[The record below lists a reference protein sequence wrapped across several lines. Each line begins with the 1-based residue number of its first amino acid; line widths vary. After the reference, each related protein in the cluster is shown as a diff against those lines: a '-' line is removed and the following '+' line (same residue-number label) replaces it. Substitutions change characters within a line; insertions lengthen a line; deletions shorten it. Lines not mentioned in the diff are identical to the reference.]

1 MKAQIKLKQS
11 GGADMYEKEMIIKNK
26 TGLHARPATD
36 LSTLCQT
43 YESDIKIR
51 TNDTEIDSKSII
63 SILSGGICK
72 GTKIKLVIN
81 GTDEK
86 EAGEKISE
94 FIENLKEQIALE
106 LKSRPAYILKI
117 ILEQKNGYTVDRIIE
132 KLNITK
138 RTFY

>member
-1 MKAQIKLKQS
+1 
-11 GGADMYEKEMIIKNK
+11 MYEKEMIIKNK

-81 GTDEK
+81 EQMK
-86 EAGEKISE
+86 KKQERKSV
-94 FIENLKEQIALE
+94 NL
-106 LKSRPAYILKI
+106 LKI
-117 ILEQKNGYTVDRIIE
+117 
-132 KLNITK
+132 
-138 RTFY
+138 

>member
-63 SILSGGICK
+63 SILK
-72 GTKIKLVIN
+72 KIKL
-81 GTDEK
+81 
-86 EAGEKISE
+86 
-94 FIENLKEQIALE
+94 
-106 LKSRPAYILKI
+106 
-117 ILEQKNGYTVDRIIE
+117 
-132 KLNITK
+132 
-138 RTFY
+138 

>member
-1 MKAQIKLKQS
+1 MPDQQRI
-11 GGADMYEKEMIIKNK
+11 Y
-26 TGLHARPATD
+26 
-36 LSTLCQT
+36 QT

-94 FIENLKEQIALE
+94 FIENLKE
-106 LKSRPAYILKI
+106 
-117 ILEQKNGYTVDRIIE
+117 
-132 KLNITK
+132 
-138 RTFY
+138 

>member
-1 MKAQIKLKQS
+1 MKSQRKVKQS
-11 GGADMYEKEMIIKNK
+11 GGANMYEKEMIINNK

-36 LSTLCQT
+36 LSTLCQA

-94 FIENLKEQIALE
+94 FIENLKE
-106 LKSRPAYILKI
+106 
-117 ILEQKNGYTVDRIIE
+117 
-132 KLNITK
+132 
-138 RTFY
+138 

>member
-26 TGLHARPATD
+26 TGLPARPATD

-94 FIENLKEQIALE
+94 FIENLKE
-106 LKSRPAYILKI
+106 
-117 ILEQKNGYTVDRIIE
+117 
-132 KLNITK
+132 
-138 RTFY
+138 

>member
-11 GGADMYEKEMIIKNK
+11 GGADMYEKEITIKNK

-51 TNDTEIDSKSII
+51 TNDSEIDSKSII

-94 FIENLKEQIALE
+94 FIENLKE
-106 LKSRPAYILKI
+106 
-117 ILEQKNGYTVDRIIE
+117 
-132 KLNITK
+132 
-138 RTFY
+138 

>member
-26 TGLHARPATD
+26 TGLHARPETD

-94 FIENLKEQIALE
+94 FIENLKE
-106 LKSRPAYILKI
+106 
-117 ILEQKNGYTVDRIIE
+117 
-132 KLNITK
+132 
-138 RTFY
+138 

>member
-51 TNDTEIDSKSII
+51 TNDTEIDSTGS
-63 SILSGGICK
+63 SEPVTDSTFSGCCPGSA
-72 GTKIKLVIN
+72 
-81 GTDEK
+81 E
-86 EAGEKISE
+86 
-94 FIENLKEQIALE
+94 
-106 LKSRPAYILKI
+106 
-117 ILEQKNGYTVDRIIE
+117 
-132 KLNITK
+132 
-138 RTFY
+138 

>member
-26 TGLHARPATD
+26 TGLHVRPATD

-94 FIENLKEQIALE
+94 FIENLKE
-106 LKSRPAYILKI
+106 
-117 ILEQKNGYTVDRIIE
+117 
-132 KLNITK
+132 
-138 RTFY
+138 

>member
-11 GGADMYEKEMIIKNK
+11 GGADMYEQEMIIKNK

-94 FIENLKEQIALE
+94 FIENLKE
-106 LKSRPAYILKI
+106 
-117 ILEQKNGYTVDRIIE
+117 
-132 KLNITK
+132 
-138 RTFY
+138 

>member
-72 GTKIKLVIN
+72 GTKIKLIIN

-94 FIENLKEQIALE
+94 FIENLKE
-106 LKSRPAYILKI
+106 
-117 ILEQKNGYTVDRIIE
+117 
-132 KLNITK
+132 
-138 RTFY
+138 

>member
-94 FIENLKEQIALE
+94 FIENLKE
-106 LKSRPAYILKI
+106 
-117 ILEQKNGYTVDRIIE
+117 
-132 KLNITK
+132 
-138 RTFY
+138 

>member
-51 TNDTEIDSKSII
+51 TNDTEINSKSII

-94 FIENLKEQIALE
+94 FIENLKE
-106 LKSRPAYILKI
+106 
-117 ILEQKNGYTVDRIIE
+117 
-132 KLNITK
+132 
-138 RTFY
+138 

>member
-72 GTKIKLVIN
+72 GTKIKLIIN

-94 FIENLKEQIALE
+94 FIENLK
-106 LKSRPAYILKI
+106 
-117 ILEQKNGYTVDRIIE
+117 D
-132 KLNITK
+132 
-138 RTFY
+138 

>member
-11 GGADMYEKEMIIKNK
+11 EGADMYEKEIIIKNK

-94 FIENLKEQIALE
+94 FIENLKE
-106 LKSRPAYILKI
+106 
-117 ILEQKNGYTVDRIIE
+117 
-132 KLNITK
+132 
-138 RTFY
+138 

>member
-72 GTKIKLVIN
+72 GTKIELVIN

-94 FIENLKEQIALE
+94 FIENLKE
-106 LKSRPAYILKI
+106 
-117 ILEQKNGYTVDRIIE
+117 
-132 KLNITK
+132 
-138 RTFY
+138 

>member
-1 MKAQIKLKQS
+1 
-11 GGADMYEKEMIIKNK
+11 MYEKEMIIKNK

-86 EAGEKISE
+86 ESGEKISE
-94 FIENLKEQIALE
+94 FIENLKE
-106 LKSRPAYILKI
+106 
-117 ILEQKNGYTVDRIIE
+117 
-132 KLNITK
+132 
-138 RTFY
+138 